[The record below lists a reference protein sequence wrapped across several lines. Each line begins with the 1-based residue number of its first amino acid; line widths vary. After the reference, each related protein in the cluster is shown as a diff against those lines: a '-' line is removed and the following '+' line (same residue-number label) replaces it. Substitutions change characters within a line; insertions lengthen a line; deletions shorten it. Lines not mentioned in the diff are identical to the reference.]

1 MRLKFSVFIVY
12 VTLSVKHLVFSV
24 IVTQDT
30 VSSFS
35 RDGINYWLR
44 DEDSEKM
51 LGDQF
56 GLKKIIVM
64 ATENGKVSM

>member
-1 MRLKFSVFIVY
+1 M
-12 VTLSVKHLVFSV
+12 
-24 IVTQDT
+24 

-35 RDGINYWLR
+35 RDGISYWLR

-56 GLKKIIVM
+56 GIKKIIVM

>member
-1 MRLKFSVFIVY
+1 MF
-12 VTLSVKHLVFSV
+12 TLVIV

-51 LGDQF
+51 LGDRF